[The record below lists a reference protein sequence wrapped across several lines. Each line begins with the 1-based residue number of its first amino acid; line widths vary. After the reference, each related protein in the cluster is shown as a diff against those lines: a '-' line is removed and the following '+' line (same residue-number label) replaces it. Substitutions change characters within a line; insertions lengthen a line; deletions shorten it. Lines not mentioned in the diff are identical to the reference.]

1 MGVDTRYQKFPEKPE
16 KPGFCWGKT
25 ELQFEKN
32 MFIIFHR
39 IWWKGYG
46 TRMRKAGTCL
56 SAWTM
61 VLEKKENWKI
71 KDAIWEFVIYLHTVK
86 KTSHN
91 TEISYERDLRKME
104 RYLAEHQ
111 VTDLNAVTET
121 FLNSYMLYLE
131 RERLSPA
138 TVSRNVAAIRT
149 FCQYVVR
156 QHYIEEDPSEN
167 LRPPKVERKAP
178 EILSVDEMDLLMRQ
192 PDCSTPKGI
201 RDKAMLELLYAT
213 GIRVSELIQLKLED
227 LNLQMGYIT
236 CAGQEKGRVIPFGSA
251 ARNALKEYLEKGR
264 KKLLRDGNGEYV
276 FVNCSGKPM
285 SRQGFWKVLKT
296 YGREAGINAD
306 LTPHILRHSFAAHLL
321 QNGADLK
328 SVQEML
334 GHSDISTTQMYLDM
348 GIYQMRAVYNKSHPR
363 K

>member
-1 MGVDTRYQKFPEKPE
+1 
-16 KPGFCWGKT
+16 
-25 ELQFEKN
+25 
-32 MFIIFHR
+32 
-39 IWWKGYG
+39 
-46 TRMRKAGTCL
+46 MRKADTCL

-156 QHYIEEDPSEN
+156 QHYIEGGSHRKISV
-167 LRPPKVERKAP
+167 LRRW
-178 EILSVDEMDLLMRQ
+178 
-192 PDCSTPKGI
+192 
-201 RDKAMLELLYAT
+201 
-213 GIRVSELIQLKLED
+213 
-227 LNLQMGYIT
+227 
-236 CAGQEKGRVIPFGSA
+236 
-251 ARNALKEYLEKGR
+251 
-264 KKLLRDGNGEYV
+264 NG
-276 FVNCSGKPM
+276 K
-285 SRQGFWKVLKT
+285 R
-296 YGREAGINAD
+296 R
-306 LTPHILRHSFAAHLL
+306 RSFLWTRWT
-321 QNGADLK
+321 
-328 SVQEML
+328 S
-334 GHSDISTTQMYLDM
+334 
-348 GIYQMRAVYNKSHPR
+348 
-363 K
+363 

>member
-1 MGVDTRYQKFPEKPE
+1 MEVDTRYQKFPEKPE
-16 KPGFCWGKT
+16 NPGFCWGKT

-46 TRMRKAGTCL
+46 TRMRKADTCL

-149 FCQYVVR
+149 ASVSMWCAS
-156 QHYIEEDPSEN
+156 IT
-167 LRPPKVERKAP
+167 LRKIRRK
-178 EILSVDEMDLLMRQ
+178 ISV
-192 PDCSTPKGI
+192 
-201 RDKAMLELLYAT
+201 
-213 GIRVSELIQLKLED
+213 
-227 LNLQMGYIT
+227 
-236 CAGQEKGRVIPFGSA
+236 
-251 ARNALKEYLEKGR
+251 
-264 KKLLRDGNGEYV
+264 LRRWNG
-276 FVNCSGKPM
+276 K
-285 SRQGFWKVLKT
+285 R
-296 YGREAGINAD
+296 R
-306 LTPHILRHSFAAHLL
+306 RSFLWTRWT
-321 QNGADLK
+321 
-328 SVQEML
+328 S
-334 GHSDISTTQMYLDM
+334 
-348 GIYQMRAVYNKSHPR
+348 
-363 K
+363 

>member
-1 MGVDTRYQKFPEKPE
+1 MEVDTRYQKFPEKPE
-16 KPGFCWGKT
+16 NPGFCWGKT

-46 TRMRKAGTCL
+46 TRMRKADTCL

-111 VTDLNAVTET
+111 VTDLNAVT
-121 FLNSYMLYLE
+121 
-131 RERLSPA
+131 
-138 TVSRNVAAIRT
+138 
-149 FCQYVVR
+149 
-156 QHYIEEDPSEN
+156 
-167 LRPPKVERKAP
+167 
-178 EILSVDEMDLLMRQ
+178 
-192 PDCSTPKGI
+192 DCSTPKGI